1 MSLSMGSFLESQMLA
16 GLVLDLVLS
25 DVLEK
30 NKVQWMLLNAQP
42 NTILAKG
49 TLLKDVAQLGGG
61 GVPTFVTLGKK

>member
-49 TLLKDVAQLGGG
+49 TLLKDVAQLG
-61 GVPTFVTLGKK
+61 